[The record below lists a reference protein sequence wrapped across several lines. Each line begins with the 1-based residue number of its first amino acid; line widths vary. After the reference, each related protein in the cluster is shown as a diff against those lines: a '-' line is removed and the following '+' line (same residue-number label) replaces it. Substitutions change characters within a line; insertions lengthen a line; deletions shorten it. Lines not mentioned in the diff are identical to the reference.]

1 VTWLCADIGTS
12 SLKAALIDA
21 AGVQHAFVRVRYPQS
36 DRGEAFSAPDW
47 KAAFKEAVI
56 ALRRRREAV
65 ISAICVSANGPTFVP
80 VGKDGKPFPPL
91 LWYDVPQQ
99 LIQSNQSQS
108 NQSPI
113 QSQSNGLSLFLP
125 HIARYIVEH
134 REQYEKTAKLFSCQE
149 WLAHEL
155 GAEEVSVLPNERYRP
170 YYWDE
175 AQCAAIGCDT
185 RKLPPFVPLG
195 TVIGKTNRNAETECA
210 LEKGIPIVAGGPDFI
225 MALIGTGVLSEGL
238 VCDRAGTSEGINV
251 CSKTPGSAAGLRTLP
266 HIAENLFNVG
276 ALIPRSGVLFD
287 HYRQGTL
294 QEQRDYK
301 EHLDALL
308 KSASLAEEDIA
319 GRKVLLKIANQVK
332 DKITLLRE
340 NGFHVTEMRVSGG
353 QAKNALWNQMKAK
366 ISGVTLAVP
375 AITDGEL
382 AGNACL
388 CAIALGE
395 AAGLRDAAARI
406 VRIKERYVPF
416 S

>member
-1 VTWLCADIGTS
+1 MTWLCADIGTS

-21 AGVQHAFVRVRYPQS
+21 GGVQHAFVRVRYPQS
-36 DRGEAFSAPDW
+36 GREEAFSAPDW
-47 KAAFKEAVI
+47 NAAFKEAVI
-56 ALRRRREAV
+56 ALRRQHEAA

-91 LWYDVPQQ
+91 LWYNAP
-99 LIQSNQSQS
+99 NQSLFQL
-108 NQSPI
+108 
-113 QSQSNGLSLFLP
+113 GGTSLFLP
-125 HIARYIVEH
+125 HIARYIAEN
-134 REQYEKTAKLFSCQE
+134 REQYEKTARLFSCQE
-149 WLAHEL
+149 WLAREL

-175 AQCAAIGCDT
+175 AQCAAIGCDMQ
-185 RKLPPFVPLG
+185 KMPPFVVLG
-195 TVIGKTNRNAETECA
+195 TVIGKTNKDAEAEFA

-251 CSKTPGSAAGLRTLP
+251 CSTTPAPTAQLRTLP

-294 QEQRDYK
+294 QEQCDYK

-308 KSASLAEEDIA
+308 KSASLDEKDIA
-319 GRKVLLKIANQVK
+319 GRKVLLKIAHQVK
-332 DKITLLRE
+332 DKITLLKE
-340 NGFHVTEMRVSGG
+340 NGFVVTEMRVSGG
-353 QAKNALWNQMKAK
+353 QAKNALWNQMKAT
-366 ISGVTLAVP
+366 ISGVTLAIP

-388 CAIALGE
+388 CAIAQGE
-395 AAGLRDAAARI
+395 AARLREAAANI
-406 VRIKERYVPF
+406 VRIKERYAP
-416 S
+416 